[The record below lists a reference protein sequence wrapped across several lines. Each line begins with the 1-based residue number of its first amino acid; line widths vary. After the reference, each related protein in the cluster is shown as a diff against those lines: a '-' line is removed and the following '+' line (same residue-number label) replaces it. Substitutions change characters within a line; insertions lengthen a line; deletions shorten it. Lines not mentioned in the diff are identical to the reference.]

1 MTSEFLKN
9 VTKILILY
17 NYKNNHQ
24 KKLLTIP
31 IITGINRKAKI
42 ELAKN
47 PINILF
53 CLVDFFQGICNTTSN
68 TKGEPSNEQTLQ
80 IFSHRFGIHGRR
92 KKQKNR
98 GVSRTLKEFPKNSKK
113 IPEEKFQ
120 LELLV
125 QSENE
130 KKIQ

>member
-80 IFSHRFGIHGRR
+80 IFSHRFGMQGRR
-92 KKQKNR
+92 LKQKTE
-98 GVSRTLKEFPKNSKK
+98 GH
-113 IPEEKFQ
+113 
-120 LELLV
+120 
-125 QSENE
+125 
-130 KKIQ
+130 